1 MSELV
6 DFGEIVLVVAG
17 AFSLALLSTKLT
29 ERISVPAPA
38 IFLLAAAL
46 ASDLVPAL
54 SEHISIRTV
63 ERIGVVA
70 LIVIL
75 FDGGMKVGWRRT
87 RAAAAPIVV
96 LGIVGTFATAGV
108 MAVFAHAFFDFNWTV
123 AWILGAALAPTDPAV
138 MFSVLGNREVGGRS
152 GTILEGESG
161 GNDPVGI
168 ALVVGMLDFA
178 THEDASIWTIVKDF
192 SIEMAVG
199 LAVGVAGAALLLQ
212 LMRRVSLPSESLY
225 AIRTLVA
232 AAVIY
237 GAASVAHGSGFLAVF
252 VAGLLLGDAR
262 APFKHEIERFQ
273 SAFASLAEITVFAA
287 LGLTFHFSDLTKEG
301 IWLDGILLAVLLGL
315 VARPLVVY
323 TLLAPMRM
331 RWAERTFIAWT
342 GLKGAVPI
350 LLSTFVLLEGLDAG
364 PRIYNLVVVIVTFS
378 VVVQGSTVTVAA
390 RLLRIP
396 MRVRELEPYSLY
408 VGLQEEPEGVVRYRV
423 SERSQVAGRRVR
435 DLPIGDRTW
444 ISLIVRDGVPIQ
456 PRGSSRI
463 QPGDEV
469 LVLTDPDD
477 ESAVRRV
484 FEGKEG

>member
-1 MSELV
+1 MGELV

-17 AFSLALLSTKLT
+17 GFSLALLSTKLT
-29 ERISVPAPA
+29 ERISIPAPA
-38 IFLLAAAL
+38 IFLLAAGL

-87 RAAAAPIVV
+87 RAAAGPIVV
-96 LGIVGTFATAGV
+96 LGVVGTFATAGV
-108 MAVFAHAFFDFNWTV
+108 MAVFAHAFLDFDWTT

-161 GNDPVGI
+161 GNDPVAI
-168 ALVVGMLDFA
+168 ALVIGTLEFA
-178 THEDASIWTIVKDF
+178 THEGSSVWTIVREV
-192 SIEMAVG
+192 SVEMVVG

-212 LMRRVSLPSESLY
+212 LMRRVSLPSGSLY
-225 AIRTLVA
+225 ALRMPVA

-237 GAASVAHGSGFLAVF
+237 GAATVAHGSGFLAVF

-273 SAFASLAEITVFAA
+273 GALASLAEITVFAA
-287 LGLTFHFSDLTKEG
+287 LGLTFHFSDLAKGG
-301 IWLDGILLAVLLGL
+301 ILLDGVVLAVLLGF

-323 TLLAPMRM
+323 VLLAPMRM
-331 RWAERTFIAWT
+331 RWGERTFIAWA

-350 LLSTFVLLEGLDAG
+350 LLSTFALLEGLDVG
-364 PRIYNLVVVIVTFS
+364 PRVYHLVIVVVMCS
-378 VVVQGSTVTVAA
+378 VVVQGSTFTLVA
-390 RLLRIP
+390 RLLGIP

-423 SERSQVAGRRVR
+423 GERSQASGRRVR
-435 DLPIGDRTW
+435 DLPIGDKTW

-456 PRGSSRI
+456 PRGSSKI

-469 LVLTDPDD
+469 LVLTDPAD
-477 ESAVRRV
+477 EAKLRRV
-484 FEGKEG
+484 FGT

>member
-1 MSELV
+1 MTELI
-6 DFGEIVLVVAG
+6 DFGEIVLVVAAG
-17 AFSLALLSTKLT
+17 FSLALLSTKVT
-29 ERISVPAPA
+29 ERVPIPAPV
-38 IFLLAAAL
+38 IFLLAAGL
-46 ASDLVPAL
+46 ASDLFPAL

-75 FDGGMKVGWRRT
+75 FDGGMKVGWRRA
-87 RAAAAPIVV
+87 RQVAAPIAA
-96 LGIVGTFATAGV
+96 LGVVGTFATAGL
-108 MAVFAHAFFDFNWTV
+108 MAVFAHAFFDFSWTA

-138 MFSVLGNREVGGRS
+138 MFSILGNREVGGRS

-168 ALVVGMLDFA
+168 ALVVGTLEFA
-178 THEDASIWTIVKDF
+178 THEGSSVWGIVQEVCV
-192 SIEMAVG
+192 EMAVG

-225 AIRTLVA
+225 AVRTLVA

-237 GAASVAHGSGFLAVF
+237 GAATLVHGSGFLAVF
-252 VAGLLLGDAR
+252 IAGLLLGDAR

-273 SAFASLAEITVFAA
+273 SALASLAEITVFAA
-287 LGLTFHFSDLTKEG
+287 LGLTFHFTDLTKER

-315 VARPLVVY
+315 VARPVVVY
-323 TLLAPMRM
+323 TLLARMRM
-331 RWAERTFIAWT
+331 RLAEKTFIAWT

-350 LLSTFVLLEGLDAG
+350 ILATFVLLEDLGAAS
-364 PRIYNLVVVIVTFS
+364 RIYHIVVVVVMFS
-378 VVVQGSTVTVAA
+378 VIVQGSSVLFAA
-390 RLLRIP
+390 RRLGIP
-396 MRVRELEPYSLY
+396 MHARELEPYSLY

-423 SERSQVAGRRVR
+423 AQGSPSAGRRVR

-456 PRGSSRI
+456 PRGSSKIR
-463 QPGDEV
+463 PGDEV
-469 LVLTDPDD
+469 LVLTDPLD
-477 ESAVRRV
+477 EPALLRV
-484 FEGKEG
+484 FGARA

>member
-1 MSELV
+1 
-6 DFGEIVLVVAG
+6 
-17 AFSLALLSTKLT
+17 
-29 ERISVPAPA
+29 
-38 IFLLAAAL
+38 
-46 ASDLVPAL
+46 
-54 SEHISIRTV
+54 
-63 ERIGVVA
+63 
-70 LIVIL
+70 
-75 FDGGMKVGWRRT
+75 
-87 RAAAAPIVV
+87 
-96 LGIVGTFATAGV
+96 
-108 MAVFAHAFFDFNWTV
+108 MAVFAHAFFDFDWTV

-138 MFSVLGNREVGGRS
+138 MFSVLGNREVRGRS
-152 GTILEGESG
+152 GTILEGEAG

-178 THEDASIWTIVKDF
+178 THEDASVWTIVKDF

-199 LAVGVAGAALLLQ
+199 LAIGVAGAALLLQ
-212 LMRRVSLPSESLY
+212 LMRRISLPSESLY

-237 GAASVAHGSGFLAVF
+237 GAASLAHGSGFLAVF

-262 APFKHEIERFQ
+262 APFKREMERFQ
-273 SAFASLAEITVFAA
+273 SALASLAEITVFAA
-287 LGLTFHFSDLTKEG
+287 LGLTFHFSDLAKGG

-323 TLLAPMRM
+323 ALLAPMRM
-331 RWAERTFIAWT
+331 RWAERTFIAWA

-350 LLSTFVLLEGLDAG
+350 LLSTFALLEGLGAG
-364 PRIYNLVVVIVTFS
+364 PRIYNIVVVVVTFS
-378 VVVQGSTVTVAA
+378 VVVQGSTVILAA
-390 RLLRIP
+390 RVLRIP

-423 SERSQVAGRRVR
+423 SQGSQAAGRRVR

-456 PRGSSRI
+456 PRGSSEI

-469 LVLTDPDD
+469 LVLTDPVD
-477 ESAVRRV
+477 EPALRRV
-484 FEGKEG
+484 FGARS

>member
-1 MSELV
+1 MAELV

-17 AFSLALLSTKLT
+17 GFSLALLSTKLT
-29 ERISVPAPA
+29 ERISIPAPA
-38 IFLLAAAL
+38 IFLLAAGL

-75 FDGGMKVGWRRT
+75 FDGGMKVGWRRA
-87 RAAAAPIVV
+87 RAVATPIAV
-96 LGIVGTFATAGV
+96 LGVVGTFATAGL
-108 MAVFAHAFFDFNWTV
+108 MAIFAHAMFDFSWTV

-161 GNDPVGI
+161 GNDPVAI
-168 ALVVGMLDFA
+168 ALVIGTLEFA
-178 THEDASIWTIVKDF
+178 THEGSSVWTIVREV
-192 SIEMAVG
+192 SVEMVVG

-212 LMRRVSLPSESLY
+212 LMRRVSLPSGSLY
-225 AIRTLVA
+225 ALRMPVA

-237 GAASVAHGSGFLAVF
+237 GAAAVAHGSGFLAVF

-273 SAFASLAEITVFAA
+273 GALASLAEITVFAA
-287 LGLTFHFSDLTKEG
+287 LGLTFHFSDLAKEG
-301 IWLDGILLAVLLGL
+301 IWLDGIVLAVLLAL

-323 TLLAPMRM
+323 ALLAPTRM
-331 RWAERTFIAWT
+331 RWAERTFIAWA

-350 LLSTFVLLEGLDAG
+350 LLSTFALLEGVGAG
-364 PRIYNLVVVIVTFS
+364 PRIYHLVVVVVMCS
-378 VVVQGSTVTVAA
+378 VLMQGSTFTLAA
-390 RLLRIP
+390 RLLGIP

-423 SERSQVAGRRVR
+423 SEGSQAAGRRVR
-435 DLPIGDRTW
+435 ELPIGDRTW

-456 PRGSSRI
+456 PRGSSEI

-469 LVLTDPDD
+469 LVLTDPVD
-477 ESAVRRV
+477 EPALKRV
-484 FEGKEG
+484 FGARS